1 MRVPD
6 RLRERVGRLEVR
18 KSLRTYS
25 PALARELAATVSAK
39 LREAF
44 MTIDENTNV
53 TPDEARELMRACFAE
68 TRREVDLQPPFVP
81 ETNYP
86 EMEIEE
92 QASHAEAEITRLA
105 GELEHRAFS
114 IGTTRAAEKALSLRG
129 TDMKLIA
136 PEARLRLL
144 DGFTRLLI
152 EKQRLELVRLRD
164 PLADFQPLDP
174 LFNKPVSGQKT
185 NSQNI
190 EEFGPSVGPAPQ
202 VRGRSVMPVQLN
214 QPGQLPSFPL
224 TSPLEEVTKHLGD
237 DWIASLADYGNRQIV
252 VTVPFPDTIRLT
264 GDLLNEDFIVPDH
277 SGKSVFAVYQEID
290 LGLLQFV
297 ASFPADPSNG
307 IEAKKQTKY
316 ELNVLLKDG
325 EEHLGWAALK
335 RRKGKDF
342 GIWSFTLQFSPFK
355 VGSES
360 LPILID
366 RLQDAFCMIDV
377 V

>member
-1 MRVPD
+1 
-6 RLRERVGRLEVR
+6 
-18 KSLRTYS
+18 
-25 PALARELAATVSAK
+25 
-39 LREAF
+39 
-44 MTIDENTNV
+44 
-53 TPDEARELMRACFAE
+53 
-68 TRREVDLQPPFVP
+68 
-81 ETNYP
+81 
-86 EMEIEE
+86 
-92 QASHAEAEITRLA
+92 
-105 GELEHRAFS
+105 
-114 IGTTRAAEKALSLRG
+114 
-129 TDMKLIA
+129 
-136 PEARLRLL
+136 
-144 DGFTRLLI
+144 
-152 EKQRLELVRLRD
+152 
-164 PLADFQPLDP
+164 
-174 LFNKPVSGQKT
+174 
-185 NSQNI
+185 
-190 EEFGPSVGPAPQ
+190 
-202 VRGRSVMPVQLN
+202 MPVQLN

-224 TSPLEEVTKHLGD
+224 TSPLEEVKKHLGD

-290 LGLLQFV
+290 LELLQFV

-307 IEAKKQTKY
+307 IKAKKQIKY

-325 EEHLGWAALK
+325 EERLGWAALK

-377 V
+377 VQLISRLPVSRCDLAIDMYGLRPFDLVLSMNRAGKWCAWENKSHCETLYLYAPKAHPKEKPKHGSYKAHGRLLARIYDRSAHAKWHKLPEPADGMPVTRFEVPRTWKSCRPSLATLNNVRNMLAGLGAGFAWPESLGTNERWKRIHRARFPDRGKWSELGFPIAEGLKLNQLYDDFPQDLISTGSWSRWSDGLLLTGIAKLT